1 MLTSLQRA
9 TFGRLTN
16 ISIVRATLARI
27 SVEDGLTPVYPPQLP
42 PINKLSTLAG
52 GPVLIPFKDKIVYT
66 KPIKQIDPF
75 LIQAIREDSEILDI
89 IITLTMSDL
98 I

>member
-16 ISIVRATLARI
+16 ISIVRVTLARI
-27 SVEDGLTPVYPPQLP
+27 SIEGGILPPIPPQLP
-42 PINKLSTLAG
+42 PINKLTTLNG

-75 LIQAIREDSEILDI
+75 LIQAIREDNEILDI
-89 IITLTMSDL
+89 IITMTMSNL
-98 I
+98 L